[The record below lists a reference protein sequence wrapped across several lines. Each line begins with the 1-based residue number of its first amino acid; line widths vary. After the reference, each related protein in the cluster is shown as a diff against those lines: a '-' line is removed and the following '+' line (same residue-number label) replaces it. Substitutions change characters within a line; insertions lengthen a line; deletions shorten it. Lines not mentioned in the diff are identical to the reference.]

1 MMKTRRLYSIFS
13 WWHISS
19 CIFCFPSGIFRIAF
33 MAKYCLKKPSKRQT
47 CAKRYKIAKKVR
59 EHNRKLKKEAKKD
72 KAKMWKAKNK
82 PINVPNKCPFKEEIL
97 IQAEKERE
105 RIEYEK
111 CEKKKA
117 KKQKQPDVARVGTK
131 RKCISDSLQ
140 TLALKA
146 TEQEEEISQRSDN
159 QNMRNLEEIRE
170 KIQKQYAN
178 EVRKTVESADVI
190 IEVLDARD
198 PLGSRSRN
206 VEESVLNAGKRL
218 VLLLN
223 KIDLV
228 PKGNVKK
235 WLAYL
240 RQQLPTIAFKAS
252 TQEQNRNLGRF
263 NSSNLHFE
271 TSKCVGADLVMKLL
285 LNYCR
290 NKDIKTSIRV
300 GVVGYPNVGKSSFI
314 NSLKRKRVCDVGAI
328 PGITRQVQEIDLDKH
343 IRLLDSPGV
352 ILEPKGRLDSSEI
365 ALKNAVRV
373 ESLADPVAPVQAIL
387 RRCSRD
393 SLILHYEIP
402 EFKTCDEF
410 LAYIARKG
418 GRLKKG
424 GCPDLNAAARKV
436 LMDWNRGRL
445 RYFTEPPETMVDQN
459 PNLCSVELLSEMS
472 KEFDL
477 ETLDDEQKALVEG
490 LPTTSAMKV
499 AVKCHL
505 AATTEKEEGN
515 NGARMEV
522 ENIPG
527 DTLIYCEEKKNIR
540 DDIVMNENRLLDSF
554 GIDGNSQ
561 INRAIKLAVK
571 KHKKK
576 KKKLHKHTEE
586 IINTMTSTSLT
597 DKQEDYDFEMVKKL
611 PEKSAKR
618 PVRQSHRN
626 RIVNTRLGTPPKILL
641 DMLKDHSSSM
651 VEKSL
656 PAVVHVERIKNVSQK
671 AARTSSKQI
680 VKSQNI
686 VTQLSDARPH
696 RRHSPKKRYATP
708 FDEMLE
714 AEHFPKNVS
723 NETLEETAAFPS
735 NESRKLGAPR
745 DSKNEKIHAS
755 RKTSDNTSLKIRH
768 SSRTRIPNSRFGY
781 LLPDRK
787 TNTLLLMSEEEKVVA
802 HSPEI
807 ARNKSDTTTIP
818 RHSERQ
824 RIPSKRLSLPDV
836 YSVIRTQKKST
847 KARPKAEEAY
857 VKVQKCKN
865 FSKKS
870 ASILKT
876 QLSVKA
882 TSKNLSVSSI
892 TSNRQVHSSL
902 EVPSI
907 LYPYRPAR
915 CQALCVEASSSMT
928 KDYVSKKDVEEL
940 LSEINKAL
948 GRVTDKDYSELREKI
963 AHHLNSLYRENC
975 RFRQALHQLR
985 SELESLSNNSTVN
998 RYNMLIKQNGELR
1011 EQKVLADI
1019 KCEAQM
1025 EEVRKLLERIRM
1037 LEVRNKSLEDFR
1049 NRLVEQK
1056 KQRHLN
1062 GKTKYS
1068 HTDCVNDL
1076 SKTKAQDLTD
1086 AELDSLI
1093 LNEIDGKIVKGDK
1106 SNDNEIEWENLCTV

>member
-1 MMKTRRLYSIFS
+1 MSHR
-13 WWHISS
+13 
-19 CIFCFPSGIFRIAF
+19 
-33 MAKYCLKKPSKRQT
+33 
-47 CAKRYKIAKKVR
+47 
-59 EHNRKLKKEAKKD
+59 
-72 KAKMWKAKNK
+72 
-82 PINVPNKCPFKEEIL
+82 
-97 IQAEKERE
+97 
-105 RIEYEK
+105 
-111 CEKKKA
+111 
-117 KKQKQPDVARVGTK
+117 
-131 RKCISDSLQ
+131 
-140 TLALKA
+140 
-146 TEQEEEISQRSDN
+146 
-159 QNMRNLEEIRE
+159 
-170 KIQKQYAN
+170 
-178 EVRKTVESADVI
+178 
-190 IEVLDARD
+190 
-198 PLGSRSRN
+198 
-206 VEESVLNAGKRL
+206 
-218 VLLLN
+218 
-223 KIDLV
+223 
-228 PKGNVKK
+228 
-235 WLAYL
+235 
-240 RQQLPTIAFKAS
+240 RQQELQAS
-252 TQEQNRNLGRF
+252 
-263 NSSNLHFE
+263 
-271 TSKCVGADLVMKLL
+271 
-285 LNYCR
+285 
-290 NKDIKTSIRV
+290 
-300 GVVGYPNVGKSSFI
+300 
-314 NSLKRKRVCDVGAI
+314 
-328 PGITRQVQEIDLDKH
+328 
-343 IRLLDSPGV
+343 
-352 ILEPKGRLDSSEI
+352 
-365 ALKNAVRV
+365 
-373 ESLADPVAPVQAIL
+373 
-387 RRCSRD
+387 
-393 SLILHYEIP
+393 
-402 EFKTCDEF
+402 
-410 LAYIARKG
+410 
-418 GRLKKG
+418 
-424 GCPDLNAAARKV
+424 
-436 LMDWNRGRL
+436 
-445 RYFTEPPETMVDQN
+445 
-459 PNLCSVELLSEMS
+459 
-472 KEFDL
+472 
-477 ETLDDEQKALVEG
+477 
-490 LPTTSAMKV
+490 
-499 AVKCHL
+499 
-505 AATTEKEEGN
+505 
-515 NGARMEV
+515 
-522 ENIPG
+522 
-527 DTLIYCEEKKNIR
+527 
-540 DDIVMNENRLLDSF
+540 
-554 GIDGNSQ
+554 
-561 INRAIKLAVK
+561 
-571 KHKKK
+571 
-576 KKKLHKHTEE
+576 
-586 IINTMTSTSLT
+586 ST
-597 DKQEDYDFEMVKKL
+597 
-611 PEKSAKR
+611 A
-618 PVRQSHRN
+618 QS
-626 RIVNTRLGTPPKILL
+626 
-641 DMLKDHSSSM
+641 
-651 VEKSL
+651 
-656 PAVVHVERIKNVSQK
+656 
-671 AARTSSKQI
+671 
-680 VKSQNI
+680 
-686 VTQLSDARPH
+686 
-696 RRHSPKKRYATP
+696 KKRYATP

-781 LLPDRK
+781 LLPGFLGQSSGNRKERDSMERNDNRK

-1011 EQKVLADI
+1011 EQKGSCRYQI
-1019 KCEAQM
+1019 
-1025 EEVRKLLERIRM
+1025 
-1037 LEVRNKSLEDFR
+1037 

-1106 SNDNEIEWENLCTV
+1106 SNDNEIEWGNDSWMLHC